1 MVLRLHTITIH
12 HKTGLNKTRHKDF
25 GGKKNGQKNELPEPQ
40 VDFLL
45 MGIRELVL
53 IATPRPIYRWKAETL
68 SFLYVF
74 LVFGVIMVS
83 S

>member
-1 MVLRLHTITIH
+1 MLVGGELFCMMYGTIP
-12 HKTGLNKTRHKDF
+12 KTGLNKTRRKDF
-25 GGKKNGQKNELPEPQ
+25 GGGENGQKNELPEPQ

-53 IATPRPIYRWKAETL
+53 ISP
-68 SFLYVF
+68 F
-74 LVFGVIMVS
+74 S